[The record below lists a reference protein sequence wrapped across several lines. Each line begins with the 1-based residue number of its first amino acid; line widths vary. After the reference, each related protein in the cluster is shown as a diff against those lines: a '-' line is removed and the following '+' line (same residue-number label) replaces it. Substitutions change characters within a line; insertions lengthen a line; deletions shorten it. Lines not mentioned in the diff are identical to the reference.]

1 METLLA
7 GLTRSSS
14 SDDHYHDAS
23 QHGPVWVLINK
34 MLHLIVLGYSL
45 FGMIRFKV
53 KFIHMVRLVNWI
65 SCVTI
70 AHSWYI
76 AVKFGFMASIMY
88 LFNLELDSLKISL
101 SQFNCSL
108 LNDLQVFDS
117 KSVQAQ
123 VAPVGSSSVVVD
135 PTSGESV
142 DETSVAPEALDQ
154 LSHLPSR
161 LVEHATQLSYEN
173 LTFLDYLTTHY
184 PVLLARLLDLLGG
197 PYKLLGNRATL
208 MYGFYAIAVFI
219 MLAIFPIELLYL
231 NIGFNYI
238 RFVLNDT
245 NCMRDLYVKK
255 RKHLDRL
262 NSWSRNQNSSLLTL
276 SMKKTVSQRKLRC
289 LNALDPSIAP
299 RLTDQLM
306 PAPKA
311 QRTVKGEPER
321 TLIKLDLAAGRNKQ
335 PPIETSELVGYN
347 SPNARL
353 ETSVLSMDPYGS
365 RSFKLVGIGGGQSG
379 ANQHGKPT
387 KSLIRSLSTN
397 HQDQPSYDVKVANE
411 NLKRFKPHV
420 RSESWFKISMVVY
433 PIFISF
439 YFSTLT
445 VAVGAIYVIFTRAL
459 EDLNEKCSSG
469 RKIDLLSIW
478 SPLDRL
484 TFYETQYS
492 VFALSF
498 ASSFYCSYYFGTIME
513 LHIWIQEIA
522 QQLELSRFVTELSH
536 TIPRLT
542 QVEMAS
548 LDRKRWLRSGRPD
561 IVDRLARLH
570 RLDSNNIDQCFNDFG
585 GLKSVLAHAKHQL
598 LASQS
603 NRLRRREIMAMKL
616 LSKRQTL
623 LRATY
628 VNLNLF
634 FDELH
639 DTRFMTQ
646 TILRRTTQIA
656 FGFALMVSITRS
668 QFEFNYIYLT
678 ILLLATLAILNLYL
692 VCAASINGSVSIEP
706 ARPVA

>member
-1 METLLA
+1 
-7 GLTRSSS
+7 
-14 SDDHYHDAS
+14 
-23 QHGPVWVLINK
+23 

-65 SCVTI
+65 SCFTI

-76 AVKFGFMASIMY
+76 TVKFALIAGIMY
-88 LFNLELDSLKISL
+88 IFNLELESLAISF

-108 LNDLQVFDS
+108 LNDLQIFNISLLPRVDS
-117 KSVQAQ
+117 SL
-123 VAPVGSSSVVVD
+123 G
-135 PTSGESV
+135 T
-142 DETSVAPEALDQ
+142 PEAAEGKDIERVSSEAASGALATASE
-154 LSHLPSR
+154 LFHLPSKLIELR
-161 LVEHATQLSYEN
+161 TGHTSSAGYEQLTLS
-173 LTFLDYLTTHY
+173 DYLTTHY
-184 PVLLARLLDLLGG
+184 PIMIARLLDLLGG

-208 MYGFYAIAVFI
+208 MYGFFAIATFI

-231 NIGFNYI
+231 NVGFNYI
-238 RFVLNDT
+238 RFVLSDT
-245 NCMRDLYVKK
+245 NCMRDLYIKK

-276 SMKKTVSQRKLRC
+276 SVKKIVNQRKLRC
-289 LNALDPSIAP
+289 LKALYAPIGWKESLSGSKKPPTIGVSEGLDADRTNRLKVDNEP
-299 RLTDQLM
+299 RLFEVELADNYRPTGRFG
-306 PAPKA
+306 
-311 QRTVKGEPER
+311 RTEISIVQANLHS
-321 TLIKLDLAAGRNKQ
+321 T
-335 PPIETSELVGYN
+335 
-347 SPNARL
+347 
-353 ETSVLSMDPYGS
+353 
-365 RSFKLVGIGGGQSG
+365 QSG
-379 ANQHGKPT
+379 SSPDGSAVGDHCKHM
-387 KSLIRSLSTN
+387 KSLIRSLSIN
-397 HQDQPSYDVKVANE
+397 QHDQPSYDVKVANE
-411 NLKRFKPHV
+411 NLRRFKPHV

-445 VAVGAIYVIFTRAL
+445 VCLGAIYVIFTRAL
-459 EDLNEKCSSG
+459 EEMNEKCSN
-469 RKIDLLSIW
+469 REKIDLLSIW

-498 ASSFYCSYYFGTIME
+498 ASSFYCSYYFGTILE

-522 QQLELSRFVTELSH
+522 QQLELCRFVIELSLV
-536 TIPRLT
+536 IPRLA
-542 QVEMAS
+542 QVEMANRHQ
-548 LDRKRWLRSGRPD
+548 LAIISGQDKWQSAGQLERMS
-561 IVDRLARLH
+561 IVEHLARLH
-570 RLDSNNIDQCFNDFG
+570 RLDSRNIDQCFNDFG
-585 GLKSVLAHAKHQL
+585 GLRSAFAHAKHQL
-598 LASQS
+598 FASQS
-603 NRLRRREIMAMKL
+603 ERLRQREIMAMKL
-616 LSKRQTL
+616 LSKKQTL

-646 TILRRTTQIA
+646 TILRRTTQLA

-692 VCAASINGSVSIEP
+692 VCAASINSSVSN
-706 ARPVA
+706 